1 MTAMIATAFPS
12 SRGAAYKA
20 CELIINQGPKTVEQL
35 LVAVDFGAHGTQQAK
50 ITAAIQAGW
59 LHETPAGTIDVTES
73 VREHFAGLAPK
84 EKYAGQIT
92 PPQYRPDIFRSQG
105 LSKRY
110 IPNSRGTRADVPAWS
125 VRETVKIV
133 TIKRSEP

>member
-20 CELIINQGPKTVEQL
+20 CELIITQGPKTVEQL
-35 LVAVDFGAHGTQQAK
+35 LVAVDFGAHGTQKAK

-59 LHETPAGTIDVTES
+59 IYETSAGTIDVTEP

-92 PPQYRPDIFRSQG
+92 PPQYRGNVFGPA

-110 IPNSRGTRADVPAWS
+110 IPDRRGPRADVPAWS
-125 VRETVKIV
+125 VRETVSIK
-133 TIKRSEP
+133 TIGGKA